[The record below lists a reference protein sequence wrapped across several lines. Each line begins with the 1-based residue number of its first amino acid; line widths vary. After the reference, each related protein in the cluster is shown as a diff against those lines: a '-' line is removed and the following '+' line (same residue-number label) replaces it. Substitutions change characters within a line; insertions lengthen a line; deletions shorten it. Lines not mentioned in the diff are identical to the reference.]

1 MSIPLPL
8 DRLRAAIEERGARA
22 YVLTVS
28 DGGRPHVVHGAV
40 RWEGDTLVADVG
52 ERSAANAGA
61 RPSVSLLF
69 PVRSDA
75 DYSLIVDGD
84 AKLLSD
90 EDGRRLR
97 IAPTKAVLHRA
108 ARSPDPS
115 SGCGTDCVPLLSPT
129 PGRRT
134 APEI

>member
-1 MSIPLPL
+1 M
-8 DRLRAAIEERGARA
+8 
-22 YVLTVS
+22 LTVS